1 MYYKLLFSCKNN
13 KMSTFSGERLDR
25 FSLIRFPAALKSR
38 SLGTLD
44 AVIQNVFLT
53 SCDRYFKRDSLVFH
67 HFNGSSSNDRG
78 SSAWIAK
85 ILPNIA

>member
-25 FSLIRFPAALKSR
+25 FSLIRFPAVLKSC

-44 AVIQNVFLT
+44 AVIQNVF
-53 SCDRYFKRDSLVFH
+53 
-67 HFNGSSSNDRG
+67 
-78 SSAWIAK
+78 
-85 ILPNIA
+85 

>member
-1 MYYKLLFSCKNN
+1 MYCKLLFSCKNN
-13 KMSTFSGERLDR
+13 KMSTFSGERLDH

-53 SCDRYFKRDSLVFH
+53 SCDRYFKRDSLVFQE
-67 HFNGSSSNDRG
+67 NPLVL
-78 SSAWIAK
+78 I
-85 ILPNIA
+85 